1 LNGRVLIIGAHPDDG
16 VLGLGGT
23 IVRQAKEGKESFM
36 CIVTSAYTPDWSAKY
51 VRNQKKEVEKS
62 NKILGIEETRYL
74 NFPAAKLDTI
84 SHKVLN
90 DTLLET
96 INFYKPDTI
105 FVPHK
110 GDLHLDHRIVFES
123 TLVAARPRFHRGEV
137 RTILSFST
145 MESGFMVEPF
155 LPNYY
160 VDITET
166 FEAKL
171 AALMEFKSEVRPS
184 PHPRSPDV
192 VRALARKWGS
202 EAGVE
207 YAEAF
212 MLVRHIVK

>member
-1 LNGRVLIIGAHPDDG
+1 VSGRVLIVGAHPDDG

-23 IVRQAKEGKESFM
+23 VVRQVKEGKEFFM
-36 CIVTSAYTPDWSAKY
+36 CVVTSAYTPDWSAKY
-51 VRNQKKEVEKS
+51 VRNQKKEVENS
-62 NKILGIEETRYL
+62 NKILGIKETRYL

-84 SHKVLN
+84 AHKVLN

-110 GDLHLDHRIVFES
+110 GDLHLDHRMVFES
-123 TLVAARPRFHRGEV
+123 TLVAARPVNGGV

-160 VDITET
+160 IDITET
-166 FEAKL
+166 FDAKL
-171 AALMEFKSEVRPS
+171 AALKEFKSEVKQS
-184 PHPRSPDV
+184 PHPRSPEI
-192 VRALARKWGS
+192 VRALAQKWGS
-202 EAGVE
+202 EAGVKF
-207 YAEAF
+207 AEAF
-212 MLVRHIVK
+212 MLTRHIVR